1 MVPFGSE
8 NGLVR
13 CDSNSAVYRVERC
26 KSVVVGEDGRRE
38 YGLFVYL
45 RPNGYLFDE
54 IGEGAPD
61 VNLVF
66 AGVSVVSQDEEFGI
80 GGDRGVDVVALLE
93 GVVGWFLELIFLFH
107 QRH

>member
-1 MVPFGSE
+1 M
-8 NGLVR
+8 
-13 CDSNSAVYRVERC
+13 YRVERR

-66 AGVSVVSQDEEFGI
+66 AGVSVICQNKELGI
-80 GGDRGVDVVALLE
+80 GGN
-93 GVVGWFLELIFLFH
+93 
-107 QRH
+107 